1 MEYFVYILRC
11 RDNTLYTGMTN
22 DLSRRMQ
29 QHLQG
34 KGQGAKYTRSH
45 PPRAVEGLWR
55 VENRSAALKLEYRV
69 KRLTRAQ
76 KEALI
81 ASPESVRE
89 LFPEITAT
97 ATAEFHQQLDQT
109 ENETQT
115 MTTDRGCEEG

>member
-1 MEYFVYILRC
+1 MEYFVYVLRC

-22 DLSRRMQ
+22 DLSRRIR

-34 KGQGAKYTRSH
+34 KGKGAKYTRSR
-45 PPRAVEGLWR
+45 PPQSVAAVWR
-55 VENRSAALKLEYRV
+55 TENRSAALKLEYRV

-89 LFPEITAT
+89 LFPEIPEAV
-97 ATAEFHQQLDQT
+97 TAEIHKELEF
-109 ENETQT
+109 
-115 MTTDRGCEEG
+115 